1 MKNNYLRSLFTQE
14 ISYETDIPII
24 RKQVLLSKLLLI
36 TLAIF
41 SLLAVYHFFI
51 SQEPSNVIIDTTAL
65 GAFILAFI
73 SLRKYNDFNS
83 AVSISALTLFIFTIL
98 FIVMDK
104 NSNYGLIWSI
114 FFPLFIMLTMG
125 HKKGFFLIVI
135 YYIFVFYLAYSGVGS
150 WQNGK
155 WNMASFFHFAIA
167 STILVY
173 TIYSVETSQEEV
185 HRELKQLHDNELEY
199 MSELERLTI
208 TDPLTSLYNRRH
220 LDKVYIREFHH
231 AKRHKHILAFYIL
244 DIDFFKQYNDTYGH
258 KAGDDVLVKI
268 SQVMK
273 TYFKRHE
280 DLVFRLGGEEF
291 GGLITGQNVDEVENF
306 IAKLCI
312 EITNMNIEHIGNKNQ
327 PILTVSIGMKILDD
341 FENDNF
347 DSVYKDADLAL
358 YNAKENGRNKAVN
371 YFNI

>member
-1 MKNNYLRSLFTQE
+1 MKNNYLKSLFTQE
-14 ISYETDIPII
+14 ISYETDIPMI
-24 RKQVLLSKLLLI
+24 RKQILLSKLLLI

-41 SLLAVYHFFI
+41 SLLAVYHFFL
-51 SQEPSNVIIDTTAL
+51 SQELSIVIIDTTAL
-65 GAFILAFI
+65 GAFVLAFI

-83 AVSISALTLFIFTIL
+83 AVSISALTLFIFTLL

-135 YYIFVFYLAYSGVGS
+135 YYLVVFYLAYSGVGS

-185 HRELKQLHDNELEY
+185 HKELKQLHDNELEY
-199 MSELERLTI
+199 MGELERLTI

-220 LDKVYIREFHH
+220 LDKVYKREFHH
-231 AKRHKHILAFYIL
+231 AKRHKHIIAFYIL

-268 SQVMK
+268 AEVMK

-291 GGLITGQNVDEVENF
+291 GGLITGQKADEVENF
-306 IAKLCI
+306 IAQLCI
-312 EITNMNIEHIGNKNQ
+312 EITSMNIEHTGNKNQ

-347 DSVYKDADLAL
+347 DNVYKDADLAL

-371 YFNI
+371 YLNI